1 MHLLP
6 LAYQASALTR
16 CATSQRMRHE
26 SNLRP
31 GSGRVPSPVGL
42 SIQVRSGWDSHPQGG
57 LHRSPVFGTG
67 AVGLSASRSNA
78 ESERF
83 ELRGARHAL
92 HRFQRCPSCHPDNLH
107 VRGRRADRTPAGLP
121 PRPPVSNRVP
131 YQLGQPSVRREG
143 LAPSRPFRD
152 TDFWGPRVCIPPPAL
167 GVAGEI

>member
-1 MHLLP
+1 MFLMSSQG
-6 LAYQASALTR
+6 LALQLDFDLRWKQQRVVNQACL
-16 CATSQRMRHE
+16 H
-26 SNLRP
+26 RP
-31 GSGRVPSPVGL
+31 QQSRFVM
-42 SIQVRSGWDSHPQGG
+42 SIQVRSGWNSHPQGG

-83 ELRGARHAL
+83 ELPRRSSRPAPL
-92 HRFQRCPSCHPDNLH
+92 PTVPSCHPDNLH

-152 TDFWGPRVCIPPPAL
+152 TGFWGPRVCIPPPAL